1 MAAITLDELLKETE
15 ICAEKLNQST
25 SDEHLRAIAIFLTSW
40 RTVAA
45 FLGLSENDLD
55 AVERQWKDEQD
66 RRLNVLQRWKGMY
79 GFKATYRKL
88 VEVLLSLA
96 KADIAERIC
105 RLLKGISPENL
116 RLWKTRV
123 LCLPLAYHAIVFHC
137 HEQKGGFVLLT

>member
-55 AVERQWKDEQD
+55 AVERQWNDEQD
-66 RRLNVLQRWKGMY
+66 RRLNVLQKWKGKF
-79 GFKATYRKL
+79 GFKATYKKL

-105 RLLKGISPENL
+105 HLLKGISPKRH

-123 LCLPLAYHAIVFHC
+123 LHLPLADLAIVFS
-137 HEQKGGFVLLT
+137 LP

>member
-1 MAAITLDELLKETE
+1 MAAITLDDLLKETE

-45 FLGLSENDLD
+45 YLGLSENDLE
-55 AVERQWKDEQD
+55 AVERQRKDEQD
-66 RRLNVLQRWKGMY
+66 RRLNVLQRWKGKF

-96 KADIAERIC
+96 KADIAEKIC
-105 RLLKGISPENL
+105 RLLKGISPKVYHIKDLNVY
-116 RLWKTRV
+116 RLWKTRM
-123 LCLPLAYHAIVFHC
+123 LRLALADHAIVFS
-137 HEQKGGFVLLT
+137 LP